1 MLSVE
6 RQRKLALWPA
16 GWEESDLPQTAGARA
31 RVGRAGQ
38 KYAEPDRSSSA
49 MGFDLG
55 DYAAAFL
62 IGLLGAFV
70 GGLGV
75 AFFSVW
81 AFSLAANSC
90 LTLAVIAA
98 TSTL

>member
-1 MLSVE
+1 MLSIE

-16 GWEESDLPQTAGARA
+16 GWEESDLPHTAGARA

-38 KYAEPDRSSSA
+38 KYAEPDCSSSA
-49 MGFDLG
+49 MGFDSG

-62 IGLLGAFV
+62 FALLGAFV

-75 AFFSVW
+75 AFFSVLV
-81 AFSLAANSC
+81 FSLAANSC
-90 LTLAVIAA
+90 RTLAVIAA

>member
-1 MLSVE
+1 MLSIE
-6 RQRKLALWPA
+6 RQRKLSLWPA
-16 GWEESDLPQTAGARA
+16 GWEESDLPHTAGARA

-62 IGLLGAFV
+62 IALLGAFV

-75 AFFSVW
+75 AFFSAVT
-81 AFSLAANSC
+81 FSFAANSA
-90 LTLAVIAA
+90 LILAVIAA

>member
-1 MLSVE
+1 MLSIE

-16 GWEESDLPQTAGARA
+16 GREESDLPQTAGARA

-55 DYAAAFL
+55 DYTAAFL
-62 IGLLGAFV
+62 IGLLGAFF
-70 GGLGV
+70 GGLGAV
-75 AFFSVW
+75 FFSVW
-81 AFSLAANSC
+81 TFSLAANSC
-90 LTLAVIAA
+90 LTFVVIAA

>member
-1 MLSVE
+1 MLSIE

-16 GWEESDLPQTAGARA
+16 GWEESDLPHTAGVRA

-62 IGLLGAFV
+62 TALLGAFV
-70 GGLGV
+70 CGLGV
-75 AFFSVW
+75 AFFS
-81 AFSLAANSC
+81 AETFSFAANSC
-90 LTLAVIAA
+90 LTLVVIAA

>member
-1 MLSVE
+1 MHSIE

-62 IGLLGAFV
+62 ITLLGAFV

-75 AFFSVW
+75 AFFSVFV
-81 AFSLAANSC
+81 FSLAANSC
-90 LTLAVIAA
+90 LTLAVIEA

>member
-1 MLSVE
+1 MLSIE

-16 GWEESDLPQTAGARA
+16 GWEESDLPHTAGARA

-49 MGFDLG
+49 MGFDSG

-62 IGLLGAFV
+62 IALLGAFV

-75 AFFSVW
+75 AFFSVL